1 MKFINLI
8 AVFVL
13 CLVSE
18 FCYARPIIAKTIT
31 GDFKRCVNG
40 ICDKVFELFFVTNPC
55 FELNEELGIS
65 FFIKNKKYAGQLNAD
80 YEILSTNC
88 TIESAEIK
96 EAIDFYNFVND
107 KYDIVY
113 LVLLAAA
120 KITIGV
126 LAFFLLKF
134 TKRNKSNYNIFFEI
148 ISFQYLI
155 EYL

>member
-1 MKFINLI
+1 MKFINI
-8 AVFVL
+8 IVVFAF
-13 CLVSE
+13 CLLPE

-31 GDFKRCVNG
+31 GDFTRCVNG

-80 YEILSTNC
+80 YEILPTNC
-88 TIESAEIK
+88 TIDSVEIK
-96 EAIDFYNFVND
+96 EAIDFYNFIND

-113 LVLLAAA
+113 LVCLAAA

-126 LAFFLLKF
+126 LAFFLYKL
-134 TKRNKSNYNIFFEI
+134 TKRIKSNYYIFFII
-148 ISFQYLI
+148 ISVQ
-155 EYL
+155 